1 MKSKTIK
8 HTSRWIISISTLLVG
23 CMCSLSVFS
32 QNANDYPTRAIK
44 IVVPSTAGGGTDL
57 LGRKIAQKLSEKF
70 NISTIVENKTGAGSL
85 IGTEYVAHA
94 APDGYTLMVGGLFN
108 MVMNKALIANLSYQ
122 PDRDFIPLGYISAYS
137 FIFLTRADL
146 PVNSLA
152 EFVAYAKAQK
162 NPITFATGGVGT
174 LQDVWGQIFLN
185 ALGVQG
191 TQIPFKGAIPAYQEM
206 FGGRVDVMFDNL
218 SASKQHVLNGKLKG
232 LSVSSIERSKVLPLL
247 PTINETGLT
256 KFTGESWFGIFAP
269 AKTPPEVVN
278 KLRQALMAINQE
290 PGFAAQVEKDGGRVL
305 DVPIAEQDQFL
316 KDEIAKWVGLVQS
329 NHIKAD

>member
-162 NPITFATGGVGT
+162 IPSPSPPVVSGHCKTFGVKFFSMPWVFRVHKYLSRGPYR
-174 LQDVWGQIFLN
+174 LIKRCLAGVW
-185 ALGVQG
+185 
-191 TQIPFKGAIPAYQEM
+191 M
-206 FGGRVDVMFDNL
+206 
-218 SASKQHVLNGKLKG
+218 
-232 LSVSSIERSKVLPLL
+232 
-247 PTINETGLT
+247 
-256 KFTGESWFGIFAP
+256 
-269 AKTPPEVVN
+269 
-278 KLRQALMAINQE
+278 
-290 PGFAAQVEKDGGRVL
+290 
-305 DVPIAEQDQFL
+305 
-316 KDEIAKWVGLVQS
+316 
-329 NHIKAD
+329 